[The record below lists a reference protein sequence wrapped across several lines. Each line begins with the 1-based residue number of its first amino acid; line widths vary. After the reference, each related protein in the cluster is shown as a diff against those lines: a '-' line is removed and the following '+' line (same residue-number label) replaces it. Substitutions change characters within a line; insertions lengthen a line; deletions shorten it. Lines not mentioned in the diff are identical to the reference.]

1 MNIFKLS
8 EDTTLAAQMHVDKHL
23 VKMICEYSQILSAAH
38 RILDGIPTK
47 IEYFKNEVL
56 KVKVVHLLPGE
67 CATMEPKDDIDKSAH
82 LETVQL
88 KLKIKDPV
96 CYNLT
101 HANHPSAVWA
111 RCTSENYLWLASLLN
126 ECFKEYTI
134 RYGKIHASTRLFN
147 FLKNAPTNIK
157 IGKQTPFALA
167 MPDIYKV
174 PDAVLSY
181 QNYYI
186 GEKTHFAK
194 WTNRKAPEWFLERVE
209 PDASHFER
217 TR

>member
-8 EDTTLAAQMHVDKHL
+8 EDTKTTAQMHCDKHL
-23 VKMICEYSQILSAAH
+23 VKMILEYSQILSAAH

-47 IEYFKNEVL
+47 IEYFKNEVP
-56 KVKVVHLLPGE
+56 KVKVVQLLPGE
-67 CATMEPKDDIDKSAH
+67 CAKMEPVDDVDESTHVK
-82 LETVQL
+82 TFQL
-88 KLKIKDPV
+88 KLKIKNPM

-101 HANHPSAVWA
+101 HSNHPSTVWA
-111 RCTSENYLWLASLLN
+111 RGTSENYLWLASLLN

-134 RYGKIHASTRLFN
+134 RYGKIHASTRVFN

-157 IGKQTPFALA
+157 IGKQTAFALA

-186 GEKTHFAK
+186 GEKMRFAK
-194 WTNRKAPEWFLERVE
+194 WTNRKVPEWFLERVE